1 MKSTLHEAMGEV
13 PALVGAGFL
22 SLHKGRYLLA
32 CVSDPVLA
40 RAWLREVLAA
50 GLVKAL
56 ADVRLPEG
64 PELPEAAS
72 PARDRHGEVVTIAI
86 SHAGLQAL
94 GLQDD
99 PERPFP
105 SAFRAGMGHPVRR
118 RLLGEDPIPGRSDD
132 SFEPWDWSD
141 QSYGTTLPVHVLV
154 AHYWGGDSPS
164 SLLDPSAVATG
175 GFRLVRTVQ
184 ADERAIKPGL
194 DKEERLYE
202 PFGFQDGVGQPLL
215 RGLKYRDAPS
225 ARAYRMPLQPD
236 AGRVQPGEFVL
247 GHPNEYHETSYSP
260 SVLGW
265 PGGTGAPR
273 HFAAHGSYLAVRQI
287 RQHVDTF
294 REYTKNSS
302 VERLASKMMGRRMSG
317 WPLVTGPHAP
327 ANPDDFL
334 YLASDEPGFECPRGA
349 HVRRANV
356 RDALA
361 HDEAE
366 GIRSSSLHRLLRRG
380 RVYVDNPQAA
390 KTGDGIM
397 FIALNADL
405 DRQFEFVHRNW
416 IMGSRFGDLYDE
428 QDPILGTRR
437 GRMYTVPGLPVGQR
451 VGPLP
456 PFTTVLGG
464 GYFFLP
470 GMSALRFIASNK

>member
-1 MKSTLHEAMGEV
+1 MNSSLQEAKDEV

-22 SLHKGRYLLA
+22 SLRKGRYLLA
-32 CVSDPVLA
+32 HISDPMLA
-40 RAWLREVLAA
+40 RAWLKEVLTA
-50 GLVKAL
+50 GLVKSL
-56 ADVRLPEG
+56 ADVRALDSPG
-64 PELPEAAS
+64 QAAMS
-72 PARDRHGEVVTIAI
+72 RPASDRHGEVVTLAI
-86 SHAGLQAL
+86 SHAGLQAW
-94 GLQDD
+94 GLQED
-99 PERPFP
+99 PARPFP

-118 RLLGEDPIPGRSDD
+118 RLLGEDPIEGRPDK
-132 SFEPWDWSD
+132 SFEPWEWSD
-141 QSYGTTLPVHVLV
+141 QSSGATLPVHVLV
-154 AHYWGGDSPS
+154 AHYWDGGSPC
-164 SLLDPSAVATG
+164 SLLDPDTVATS

-184 ADERAIKPGL
+184 ADERAIRSGPDGVA
-194 DKEERLYE
+194 RLYE

-215 RGLKYRDAPS
+215 RGLKYREPPS
-225 ARAYRMPLQPD
+225 ARAHRRPLRS
-236 AGRVQPGEFVL
+236 GLVQPGEFVL
-247 GHPNEYHETSYSP
+247 GHPNEYRETSYSP

-265 PGGTGAPR
+265 QGGQGTTPQ

-287 RQHVDTF
+287 QQHVQTF
-294 REYTKNSS
+294 REYTKNSP
-302 VERLASKMMGRRMSG
+302 VERLASKMMGRRMNG

-327 ANPDDFL
+327 ANADDFL

-380 RVYVDNPQAA
+380 RVYVDDPNAA

-416 IMGSRFGDLYDE
+416 IMGSRFGDLSDE
-428 QDPILGTRR
+428 QDPILGIRQ
-437 GRMYTVPGLPVGQR
+437 GRMYTVPGCPVGQR

-470 GMSALRFIASNK
+470 GMSALRFIAARD